1 MLGLEESEYEV
12 RLSKV
17 EVLSNKEIIEIDS
30 ASKEILEETGVKV
43 LSEEALKIYESGGA
57 KVDYDN
63 MIVRIPEKLAQ
74 RCIDSAP
81 SEYKLYSRD
90 KDSFLDFGKNLGYS
104 ASGHNAI
111 YTLDTKTMER
121 RPSTKEEVGNFAKIS
136 DALPNIHV
144 VGVQAMP
151 QDVFSKS
158 SILHAVDTVANNTS
172 KHIYF
177 SPENVEEAKAL
188 IDMLRVVNGEEDL
201 KKSPIATCQ
210 LSPISPLTWS
220 KGTAEAVVEIA
231 SSGIPLCILPQP
243 YCGVTSPITLAGTLT
258 SNNVE
263 EISALVLS
271 QIVNEGSPF
280 IYGAAWTTFEMNKG
294 TVLIGTP
301 ERCLLSVG
309 GAQIA
314 RYYNLPSHCIAFDT
328 DSNIYDEQNGF
339 EKIFNTI
346 ATLQSGI
353 NLIVNAGM
361 FSTGMTV
368 SYEQLIVDHEIATFV
383 YRYLEGI
390 TVNKDS
396 IAKEVI
402 KKVGQR
408 KDYMTEPHTLK
419 YLRSGEHAS
428 YKVSNRDVYDMW
440 KNNGKLSITDNARK
454 VAEEII
460 REHEPKPLTKDKQEK
475 LKDIIDSYE
484 SKFKK

>member
-1 MLGLEESEYEV
+1 M
-12 RLSKV
+12 RLSRS
-17 EVLSNKEIIEIDS
+17 EVLSSNEIEKIDS

-43 LSEEALKIYESGGA
+43 LSEKVLDIYKKGGA
-57 KVDYDN
+57 KVDYEN
-63 MIVRIPEKLAQ
+63 KIVKIPEKIVDE
-74 RCIDSAP
+74 CIKSAP
-81 SEYKLYSRD
+81 SEYKLYGRD
-90 KDSFLDFGKNLGYS
+90 GDNFLNFGKNLGYS

-111 YTLDTKTMER
+111 YILDTKTMER

-136 DALPNIHV
+136 DALSNIHI

-158 SILHAVDTVANNTS
+158 SILHAVDIVLNNTS
-172 KHIYF
+172 KHIFF
-177 SPENVEEAKAL
+177 SPENVNEAKVL
-188 IDMLRVVNGEEDL
+188 IKMLKVISGEENL
-201 KKSPIATCQ
+201 AKSPVATCQ

-220 KGTAEAVVEIA
+220 EGTAEAVVEIA
-231 SSGIPLCILPQP
+231 KSGIPLCILPQP

-263 EISALVLS
+263 EISALVLA

-280 IYGAAWTTFEMNKG
+280 MYGEAWTTFEMNKG

-301 ERCLLSVG
+301 ERNLLSVA

-314 RYYNLPSHCIAFDT
+314 RYYSLPSHCIAFDT
-328 DSNIYDEQNGF
+328 DANIYDEQNGF
-339 EKIFNTI
+339 EKIFTVI

-390 TVNKDS
+390 TVNRDT

-402 KKVGQR
+402 EKVGQH
-408 KDYMTEPHTLK
+408 KDYMMQPHTLK
-419 YLRSGEHAS
+419 YIHSDEHVS
-428 YKVSNRDVYDMW
+428 YKVSNRDVYDIW
-440 KNNGKLSITDNARK
+440 KSSGKPSIIDNARK

-460 REHEPKPLTKDKQEK
+460 KEYEPKPLSKGKKDK
-475 LKDIIDSYE
+475 LKDIIASYE
-484 SKFKK
+484 SGFGK

>member
-1 MLGLEESEYEV
+1 ME
-12 RLSKV
+12 LSRV
-17 EVLSNKEIIEIDS
+17 EVLSNKEIIEIDG

-43 LSEEALKIYESGGA
+43 LSKEVLDIYEEGGGQ
-57 KVDYDN
+57 VDYDN
-63 MIVRIPEKLAQ
+63 MIVKIPEKLVNKSVE
-74 RCIDSAP
+74 SAP

-90 KDSFLDFGKNLGYS
+90 KESFLNFGNNLGYS

-111 YTLDTKTMER
+111 YILDTKTMER

-136 DALPNIHV
+136 DALSNIHV

-158 SILHAVDTVANNTS
+158 SILHALDTVANNTS
-172 KHIYF
+172 KHIFF
-177 SPENVEEAKAL
+177 SPENIIEAKAL
-188 IDMLRVVNGEEDL
+188 IKMLRVISDEEDMGS
-201 KKSPIATCQ
+201 SPIATCQ

-220 KGTAEAVVEIA
+220 EGTAEAVVEIA
-231 SSGIPLCILPQP
+231 KSGIPLCILPQP

-353 NLIVNAGM
+353 NLIMNAGM

-368 SYEQLIVDHEIATFV
+368 SYEQLIVDHEIASFV

-390 TVNKDS
+390 TVNEES

-402 KKVGQR
+402 KKVGQH
-408 KDYMTEPHTLK
+408 KDYMAEPHTLK

-440 KNNGKLSITDNARK
+440 KDNGKPSITDNARK

-460 REHEPKPLTKDKQEK
+460 NEHNPKPMAKDKQEK
-475 LKDIIDSYE
+475 LKDIIAGYE

>member
-1 MLGLEESEYEV
+1 MLYIFLCKTDSEPH
-12 RLSKV
+12 
-17 EVLSNKEIIEIDS
+17 IFH
-30 ASKEILEETGVKV
+30 
-43 LSEEALKIYESGGA
+43 
-57 KVDYDN
+57 
-63 MIVRIPEKLAQ
+63 Q
-74 RCIDSAP
+74 H
-81 SEYKLYSRD
+81 YSHP
-90 KDSFLDFGKNLGYS
+90 FLLNFGKNLGYS

-111 YTLDTKTMER
+111 YILDTKNMER

-136 DALPNIHV
+136 DALSNIHV

-158 SILHAVDTVANNTS
+158 SILHAVDIVLNNTS
-172 KHIYF
+172 KHIFF
-177 SPENVEEAKAL
+177 SPENVSETKAL
-188 IDMLRVVNGEEDL
+188 IKMLKVISGEEDL
-201 KKSPIATCQ
+201 AKSPVATCQ

-220 KGTAEAVVEIA
+220 KGTAEAVVEVA
-231 SSGIPLCILPQP
+231 RSGIPLCILPQP

-263 EISALVLS
+263 EISALVLA

-280 IYGAAWTTFEMNKG
+280 IYGGAWTTFEMNKG

-301 ERCLLSVG
+301 ERNLLSVA

-314 RYYNLPSHCIAFDT
+314 RYYSLPSHCIAFDT
-328 DSNIYDEQNGF
+328 DANIYDEQNGF
-339 EKIFNTI
+339 EKIFTVI

-368 SYEQLIVDHEIATFV
+368 SYEQLVVDHEIATFV

-390 TVNKDS
+390 TVNRDT

-402 KKVGQR
+402 KKVGQH
-408 KDYMTEPHTLK
+408 KDYMMQPHTLK
-419 YLRSGEHAS
+419 YIHSGEHAS
-428 YKVSNRDVYDMW
+428 YKVSNRDVYDIW
-440 KNNGKLSITDNARK
+440 KSSGKPSIIDNARR

-460 REHEPKPLTKDKQEK
+460 KEYEPKPLPKDKKDK
-475 LKDIIDSYE
+475 LKDIIASHE
-484 SKFKK
+484 SGFGK

>member
-1 MLGLEESEYEV
+1 
-12 RLSKV
+12 LSRV
-17 EVLSNKEIIEIDS
+17 EVLSNKEIVEIDE
-30 ASKEILEETGVKV
+30 ASKEILEETGVMV
-43 LSEEALKIYESGGA
+43 LSEEVLKIYEKGGA

-63 MIVRIPEKLAQ
+63 RIVRIPEKLVNK
-74 RCIDSAP
+74 CIESAP

-90 KDSFLDFGKNLGYS
+90 KDSFLNFGKNLGYS

-111 YTLDTKTMER
+111 YIFDTKTMER

-136 DALPNIHV
+136 DALPNIHM

-158 SILHAVDTVANNTS
+158 SILHALDVVVNNTS
-172 KHIYF
+172 KHIFF
-177 SPENVEEAKAL
+177 SPENVSEARAL
-188 IDMLRVVNGEEDL
+188 INMLKVISGEEDL
-201 KKSPIATCQ
+201 GKSPIATCQ
-210 LSPISPLTWS
+210 LSPISPLGWS

-231 SSGIPLCILPQP
+231 KSGIPLCILPQP

-263 EISALVLS
+263 EISGLVLA

-280 IYGAAWTTFEMNKG
+280 IYGAAWTTFEMHKG

-301 ERCLLSVG
+301 ERNLLSVG

-314 RYYNLPSHCIAFDT
+314 RYYSLPSHCIAFDT

-339 EKIFNTI
+339 EKIFTII

-390 TVNKDS
+390 TVNEDS

-402 KKVGQR
+402 KKVGQH
-408 KDYMTEPHTLK
+408 KDYLMQPHTLK
-419 YLRSGEHAS
+419 YLRSGEHAP
-428 YKVSNRDVYDMW
+428 YKVSNRSVYDIW
-440 KNNGKLSITDNARK
+440 KNSGKPSITDNARK

-460 REHEPKPLTKDKQEK
+460 REHKPKSLPEGKQEK
-475 LKDIIDSYE
+475 LKNIIAGYE
-484 SKFKK
+484 SKLKVGLK

>member
-1 MLGLEESEYEV
+1 M
-12 RLSKV
+12 RLSRA
-17 EVLSNKEIIEIDS
+17 EVLSSNEIEKIDS

-43 LSEEALKIYESGGA
+43 LSEKVLDIYKKGGA
-57 KVDYDN
+57 KVDYEN
-63 MIVRIPEKLAQ
+63 KIVKIPEKIVD
-74 RCIDSAP
+74 RYIKSAP
-81 SEYKLYSRD
+81 SEYKLYGRD
-90 KDSFLDFGKNLGYS
+90 GDNFLNFGKNLGYS

-111 YTLDTKTMER
+111 YILDTKTMER

-136 DALPNIHV
+136 DALSNIHV

-158 SILHAVDTVANNTS
+158 SILHAVDIVLNNTS
-172 KHIYF
+172 KHIFF
-177 SPENVEEAKAL
+177 SPENVNEAKVL
-188 IDMLRVVNGEEDL
+188 IKMLKIISGEEDL
-201 KKSPIATCQ
+201 AKSPVATCQ

-220 KGTAEAVVEIA
+220 EGTAEAVVEIA
-231 SSGIPLCILPQP
+231 KSGIPLCILPQP

-263 EISALVLS
+263 EISALVLA

-280 IYGAAWTTFEMNKG
+280 VYGEAWTTFEMNKG

-301 ERCLLSVG
+301 ERNLLSVA

-328 DSNIYDEQNGF
+328 DANIYDEQNGF
-339 EKIFNTI
+339 EKIFTVI

-368 SYEQLIVDHEIATFV
+368 SYEQLVVDHEIATFV

-390 TVNKDS
+390 TVNRDT

-402 KKVGQR
+402 ENVGQH
-408 KDYMTEPHTLK
+408 KDYMMQPHTLK
-419 YLRSGEHAS
+419 YIHSGEHAS
-428 YKVSNRDVYDMW
+428 YKVSNRDVYDNW
-440 KNNGKLSITDNARK
+440 KSSGKPSIIDNARK

-460 REHEPKPLTKDKQEK
+460 KEYEPKPLSKDKKDK
-475 LKDIIDSYE
+475 LKDIIASYE
-484 SKFKK
+484 SGFGK

>member
-1 MLGLEESEYEV
+1 ME
-12 RLSKV
+12 LSKV
-17 EVLSNKEIIEIDS
+17 EVLSNKEIKEIDS
-30 ASKEILEETGVKV
+30 ISKEILEETGVKV

-63 MIVRIPEKLAQ
+63 MIAKIPEKLVQ

-81 SEYKLYSRD
+81 REYKLYNRD
-90 KDSFLDFGKNLGYS
+90 KDSSLDFGKNLGYS

-111 YTLDTKTMER
+111 YTLNTDTMER
-121 RPSTKEEVGNFAKIS
+121 RPSTKEEVGNFARIS
-136 DALPNIHV
+136 DSLPNIHI

-158 SILHAVDTVANNTS
+158 SILHAVDAIANNSS
-172 KHIYF
+172 KHVFF
-177 SPENVEEAKAL
+177 SPENAGEAKAL
-188 IDMLRVVNGEEDL
+188 INMLGVINGGENLE
-201 KKSPIATCQ
+201 KFPIATCQ

-220 KGTAEAVVEIA
+220 RGTAEAVVEIA
-231 SSGIPLCILPQP
+231 KSGIPLCILPQP

-258 SNNVE
+258 TNNIE
-263 EISALVLS
+263 EISAIVLA

-280 IYGAAWTTFEMNKG
+280 IYGAAWTTFEMKTG
-294 TVLIGTP
+294 AVLIGTP
-301 ERCLLSVG
+301 ERNLLSVG

-339 EKIFNTI
+339 EKIFTAI
-346 ATLQSGI
+346 AALQSGI

-368 SYEQLIVDHEIATFV
+368 SYEQLIVDHEIVTFV

-390 TVNKDS
+390 TVNKDT

-402 KKVGQR
+402 QNVGQHN
-408 KDYMTEPHTLK
+408 DYLAEPHTIK
-419 YLRSGEHAS
+419 YINLGEHVS
-428 YKVSNRDVYDMW
+428 YGVSNRDVYDNW
-440 KNNGKLSITDNARK
+440 KSGGKPSITDNAKK

-460 REHEPKPLTKDKQEK
+460 KEYKPKPLDKDRQGR
-475 LKDIIDSYE
+475 LKDIIASYE
-484 SKFKK
+484 AGFRK